1 MLVLKFVKYA
11 EIEELDSDK
20 RIEMLI
26 DHVKSNKIIILE
38 GRLKKHEEADLIRKT
53 MEEIDQ
59 KFKGI
64 ELGVIYPDSDKNK
77 GLIKRLKKELINM
90 ILGDRNGLTIIGPA
104 NIVSEIRQDPSKIEL
119 FMKEEK
125 KDKSDTE
132 ECC

>member
-11 EIEELDSDK
+11 EIEELDSEK
-20 RIEMLI
+20 RIDLLI

-38 GRLKKHEEADLIRKT
+38 GRLKKHEEADLIRRT

-64 ELGVIYPDSDKNK
+64 ELSVIYPDSNKNK
-77 GLIKRLKKELINM
+77 GLIKRLKKDIINM
-90 ILGDRNGLTIIGPA
+90 ILGDRSGLTIIGPA

-119 FMKEEK
+119 FTKEEK
-125 KDKSDTE
+125 KENSSVE
-132 ECC
+132 E